1 MKREKENTNRIKQ
14 KKTKGKERANWFA
27 IAEWF
32 KSQAA
37 KNPREQQPLEIA
49 STASQFKLWDKK

>member
-1 MKREKENTNRIKQ
+1 MKKEKENTNN
-14 KKTKGKERANWFA
+14 KTKEKDRANWFA
-27 IAEWF
+27 FAEWF

-49 STASQFKLWDKK
+49 SLII